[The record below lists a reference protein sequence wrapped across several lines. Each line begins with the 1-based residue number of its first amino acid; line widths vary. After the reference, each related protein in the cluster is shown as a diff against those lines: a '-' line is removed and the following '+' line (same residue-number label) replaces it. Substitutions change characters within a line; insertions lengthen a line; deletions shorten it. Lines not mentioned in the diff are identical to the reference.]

1 MTKHCREFLLKRIRN
16 DKGGVVSLEYVV
28 VAACV
33 VGTVVLAFG
42 APATSPLGTAM
53 ISALGSIGTTVATAV
68 SGA

>member
-1 MTKHCREFLLKRIRN
+1 MPNRCRDFLLKRICD

-33 VGTVVLAFG
+33 VGTVVLVFG
-42 APATSPLGTAM
+42 APTSPLGTAM
-53 ISALGSIGTTVATAV
+53 ISALGSVGTTVATAV